1 MRARTA
7 PPGVRPKEISGP
19 SSRVTTFCCLLALAT
34 SALAENSWTLW
45 MIDASSPWDSI
56 GTFSTRELCMEALHR
71 QIQAVEK
78 LGRKVSED
86 AAAGSSSQPVLTGT
100 FAGSA
105 WPTPTTRVGRKA
117 NRP

>member
-45 MIDASSPWDSI
+45 MIDASSPWDSL

-86 AAAGSSSQPVLTGT
+86 ETAGSFLATGADRDIRGQCLADT
-100 FAGSA
+100 DAPRG
-105 WPTPTTRVGRKA
+105 PKGK
-117 NRP
+117 

>member
-1 MRARTA
+1 
-7 PPGVRPKEISGP
+7 
-19 SSRVTTFCCLLALAT
+19 
-34 SALAENSWTLW
+34 
-45 MIDASSPWDSI
+45 
-56 GTFSTRELCMEALHR
+56 MEALHR